1 MVVLRAEANLGGGA
15 SSQFKAQILLGLFG
29 HKNAGWKPARRVEA
43 AAVLLARGDG
53 GVMKI
58 LAAVLSLLVIAPAV
72 AAQQSYAEKAKRFEY
87 GAGTPALGVKEEGVQ
102 DRGGIKIHDIS
113 YASPVNGRVPAYLVL
128 PASKGRF
135 AAILWGHWMMPGSL
149 SANRDEFL
157 EEAIVLAQA
166 GVVSLMIDAP
176 MVRPGFKA
184 EDDPLGPQTADATR
198 QEVMDLRRGLDL
210 LLARA
215 DVDPKRVAYVGHS
228 FNASCGAI
236 LDAVDKRPAAFVF
249 MANPISESDFLMSDL
264 PMVAEFRK
272 KFGDDKIKEYLAKYR
287 WSDPGEYAAYLGPS
301 PALFQYATH
310 DEFMTVAMEQK
321 YFDMSKGPK
330 EIKFYEATHSLD
342 AAARRNRYEWLR
354 KEIGVGEL
362 PAGALEKVP
371 DTR

>member
-1 MVVLRAEANLGGGA
+1 
-15 SSQFKAQILLGLFG
+15 
-29 HKNAGWKPARRVEA
+29 
-43 AAVLLARGDG
+43 
-53 GVMKI
+53 MKI
-58 LAAVLSLLVIAPAV
+58 LAAILILAVVAPVAV
-72 AAQQSYAEKAKRFEY
+72 AQEAYAELVKRFEY
-87 GAGTPALGVKEEGVQ
+87 GAGTPPLAIKEEAVQ

-113 YASPVNGRVPAYLVL
+113 YGSAVSGRVPGYLVV
-128 PASKGRF
+128 PAGKGRF
-135 AAILWGHWMMPGSL
+135 AAILWGHWMMPGSP
-149 SANRDEFL
+149 SANRGEFL

-184 EDDPLGPQTADATR
+184 DADPLGPQAADATR

-228 FNASCGAI
+228 FGASCGAI

-272 KFGDDKIKEYLAKYR
+272 KFGDEKIKEYLAKYG
-287 WSDPGEYAAYLGPS
+287 WTDPGEYAAYLGPS

-342 AAARRNRYEWLR
+342 AAARRDRYEWLR

-362 PAGALEKVP
+362 PAGAMEKVP
-371 DTR
+371 ETR